1 VVISTVSIT
10 LEVYQTRK
18 NQKMLRDTVHSS
30 DIVTV
35 LRPITG
41 SVITLNHSGEGNSLN
56 STGLPEYRRELV
68 DSSAL
73 VPGDIM
79 VIPPHGCVLQ
89 CDTVLLTGN
98 CIVNESMLTG
108 ESVPVTKTPIPLP
121 SDPQTDRSKLSL
133 GVNSTQLSAGGDEGD
148 DRSARRRQGSS
159 VTTTGTAESG
169 DQLLMYSKKE
179 HAKHTLFCGTK
190 VLQTRYYTGHDVKAV
205 VIRKCNATL
214 NDVTPLC
221 I

>member
-1 VVISTVSIT
+1 MYYAACIVVISTVSIT

-35 LRPITG
+35 LRPISG
-41 SVITLNHSGEGNSLN
+41 SILTLNNSEMN
-56 STGLPEYRRELV
+56 SHGTGGLPEYRRELV

-108 ESVPVTKTPIPLP
+108 ESVPVTKTPIPMP
-121 SDPQTDRSKLSL
+121 SDHIDRSKLSL
-133 GVNSTQLSAGGDEGD
+133 GLNSNLTAASSEDGD
-148 DRSARRRQGSS
+148 DRSSKRRQGSS
-159 VTTTGTAESG
+159 LTTTATNESG
-169 DQLLMYSKKE
+169 GDGTLIYSKKE
-179 HAKHTLFCGTK
+179 HAKHTLFCGTR

-205 VIRKCNATL
+205 VISKL
-214 NDVTPLC
+214 VGDL
-221 I
+221 